1 MLKRPWVGNQP
12 KCFVS
17 TGSTSDMIKEFVDY
31 LVEISQESYVLL
43 LERFSDIYEQINE
56 RIARYVIHLTI
67 AIKYC

>member
-1 MLKRPWVGNQP
+1 
-12 KCFVS
+12 
-17 TGSTSDMIKEFVDY
+17 MIKEFVDY